1 MRARKH
7 RPEQIIS
14 ILREAETSELSLA
27 DFCRQKSISEETFYR
42 WRRRYSGMEVSDAK
56 QLRELADENT
66 RLKQLLAER
75 GLEVDALKRLMEKN
89 CEPGPAAGRGPVP
102 DRRRAIAAAQLRPG
116 GLEPLNAALPAK
128 GAG

>member
-1 MRARKH
+1 MGRA
-7 RPEQIIS
+7 E
-14 ILREAETSELSLA
+14 A

-75 GLEVDALKRLMEKN
+75 DLEVDALKRLMEKK
-89 CEPGPAAGRGPVP
+89 
-102 DRRRAIAAAQLRPG
+102 L
-116 GLEPLNAALPAK
+116 
-128 GAG
+128 